1 VSETTFTTVI
11 ESAKGSAAAAEGS
24 LAGIKAQ
31 REHYERMADEMQ
43 ALDVD
48 SGNLSAVMDIV
59 DGYRKAEEA
68 MAGLQDTASALPQG
82 LQRDHGQV
90 DEAVREQPVR
100 MAQRGF
106 YGEGDG

>member
-1 VSETTFTTVI
+1 
-11 ESAKGSAAAAEGS
+11 
-24 LAGIKAQ
+24 
-31 REHYERMADEMQ
+31 
-43 ALDVD
+43 
-48 SGNLSAVMDIV
+48 
-59 DGYRKAEEA
+59 